1 MWLEMQESGV
11 IDKAALVY
19 GQMDEPPGV
28 RLRVALAALTMAE
41 YFRDVQN
48 QDVLLFVDNIFRF
61 VQAGS
66 EVSTLLGRMPSAVG
80 YQPTLADEMGELQ
93 ERITSTKGKSIT
105 SLQAVYVP
113 ADDYT
118 DPAPFTTF
126 THLDATTELSRQIAA
141 LGIYPAVDPL
151 ASTSNILAPE
161 IVGDRHYAVARRTQ
175 EILQRYKE
183 LQDIIAILGM
193 DELSEEDRVTVS
205 RARKV
210 QRFLSQPFFV
220 AEVFTGVP
228 GHLRADRRD
237 GRVVRGAG
245 QRRPGQ
251 RPRAGLPQR
260 RRRGVRAR
268 EGEDARGRGRLVADG
283 VFGVEIVTPEQSLF
297 AGGATSIV
305 LATSE
310 GALTVLDGHTPL
322 VGDVVHCEVKVEQAE
337 GTLVRL
343 AVHGGFLQV
352 DTSPGA
358 AEGLA
363 EGDGPLPGLS
373 TRVTVLAG
381 VAELASE
388 IDVPR
393 AEQAREQAAQR
404 VSELTAGR
412 GPAAEDVDED
422 LELADAEGALARA
435 ELRIAVA
442 ADEAAA

>member
-1 MWLEMQESGV
+1 M
-11 IDKAALVY
+11 
-19 GQMDEPPGV
+19 
-28 RLRVALAALTMAE
+28 
-41 YFRDVQN
+41 
-48 QDVLLFVDNIFRF
+48 
-61 VQAGS
+61 
-66 EVSTLLGRMPSAVG
+66 
-80 YQPTLADEMGELQ
+80 
-93 ERITSTKGKSIT
+93 
-105 SLQAVYVP
+105 
-113 ADDYT
+113 
-118 DPAPFTTF
+118 
-126 THLDATTELSRQIAA
+126 
-141 LGIYPAVDPL
+141 
-151 ASTSNILAPE
+151 
-161 IVGDRHYAVARRTQ
+161 
-175 EILQRYKE
+175 
-183 LQDIIAILGM
+183 
-193 DELSEEDRVTVS
+193 
-205 RARKV
+205 
-210 QRFLSQPFFV
+210 
-220 AEVFTGVP
+220 
-228 GHLRADRRD
+228 
-237 GRVVRGAG
+237 
-245 QRRPGQ
+245 
-251 RPRAGLPQR
+251 
-260 RRRGVRAR
+260 
-268 EGEDARGRGRLVADG
+268 ADG

-393 AEQAREQAAQR
+393 AEEARERASQR
-404 VSELTAGR
+404 VGELGGGR
-412 GPAAEDVDED
+412 GQAAEDVDED